1 MTIWFSYYFIAFI
14 FPFVSWTGEHG
25 HWNSGFQ
32 QACLQRRHHRCEA
45 ERESWVGLMDPLSS
59 VLLSLLVL
67 FYYIN
72 SKVCDNKS
80 YLHSA
85 CKLKKSAI
93 AWGNL
98 LHLIC
103 FLTLQGVTL
112 ELLRGSAPAGPHL
125 DVCCSGHHWP
135 PLRPLPDPFR
145 HLRLTG
151 RFHHRHGSLHP
162 SKRGKG
168 KKNKN
173 IYVRKSLDLERE
185 PSCCFIQWSERF
197 LFFFLSFPL
206 IRSRKLSSAEW

>member
-1 MTIWFSYYFIAFI
+1 MDCLLLHCLI

-25 HWNSGFQ
+25 HWYSGFQ

-45 ERESWVGLMDPLSS
+45 KRESWVGLMDHLSS
-59 VLLSLLVL
+59 VLSSLLVL

-72 SKVCDNKS
+72 SIDVFDNQP
-80 YLHSA
+80 YLYSA
-85 CKLKKSAI
+85 CKEKMSAA

-112 ELLRGSAPAGPHL
+112 ELLCGSAPAGPHL
-125 DVCCSGHHWP
+125 DVCRPGHHWP
-135 PLRPLPDPFR
+135 PLRPLPDPVC
-145 HLRLTG
+145 HLRLSG

-162 SKRGKG
+162 SQRGKG
-168 KKNKN
+168 GKKTFTEESRWIWNGN
-173 IYVRKSLDLERE
+173 LLVVLYSGLNG
-185 PSCCFIQWSERF
+185 
-197 LFFFLSFPL
+197 FFLSFPL